1 MLTVN
6 HMITAS
12 ILVFMVAF
20 SPMTVSLM
28 QVSAPSVATISNTGN

>member
-12 ILVFMVAF
+12 IIVFMVAF
-20 SPMTVSLM
+20 SPMTVSLL
-28 QVSAPSVATISNTGN
+28 QVSGPSVATISHTGN